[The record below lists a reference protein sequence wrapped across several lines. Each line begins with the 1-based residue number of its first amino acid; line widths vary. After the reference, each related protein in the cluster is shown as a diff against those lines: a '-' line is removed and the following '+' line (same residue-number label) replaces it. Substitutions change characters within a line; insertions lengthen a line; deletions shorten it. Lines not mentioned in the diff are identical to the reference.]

1 MAPIAG
7 RAIPRS
13 NRGMKALSV
22 QASMLIRRSPGEVFA
37 AFVNPQTLRK
47 FWLADASGP
56 LAPGAR
62 VLWTFM
68 VPGATEKVVVTR
80 FEAPRHLSF
89 EWSRGVRVAMS
100 FEPFGDEATQ
110 ARVAVSGFEGAGALA
125 RATGTVEGFAVVLC
139 DLKTLLETGES
150 AHLVRDKAELI
161 VAAQAKR
168 SEVAT

>member
-1 MAPIAG
+1 
-7 RAIPRS
+7 
-13 NRGMKALSV
+13 MKALTV
-22 QASMLIRRSPGEVFA
+22 RASMLIRRPPGEVFA

-80 FEAPRHLSF
+80 FEAPRQLSF
-89 EWSRGVRVAMS
+89 DWSGGIHVDMS
-100 FEPFGDEATQ
+100 FELFGDGATH
-110 ARVAVSGFEGAGALA
+110 ASVVIGGFDGAGALA
-125 RATGTVEGFAVVLC
+125 RAAGTVEGFAIVLC

-161 VAAQAKR
+161 VR
-168 SEVAT
+168 STPPPA